1 MARLERTLTL
11 PEVVFFG
18 VGSVLGAGIYT
29 LIGKVASQA
38 GSLLWLAF
46 LIASVVALLSA
57 FSYAELAA
65 AIPKSGGEYEY
76 GKQASGEKVGL
87 IIGFITSLNGV
98 ISGATVALGFAGYL
112 SRLVDAPQMV
122 AALGILGL
130 VLLVNVSGIRQSSK
144 LNILFTTI
152 EVGGLALVVFSGL
165 PKLGSADFT
174 TMPEGGVNGLLLAT
188 ALSYFAYLGFE
199 EIVKLGEETKNP
211 EKVIP
216 RALFLSGAIVVV
228 VYMLVA
234 LSVTSV
240 LSPQELGQSR
250 SPLADVVGVRFGET
264 GVTAITVIALFA
276 TANTIL
282 SNMLGSSRIILG
294 MAKDHRFLGL
304 LSKVSE
310 RRKTPVAALLL
321 ATAIMC
327 LFALIGTIE
336 VVALLANFSIFLTFL
351 AVNFFVIRLRKT
363 QPDLKRP
370 FRIPGSVGG
379 IPVIPVLAIAL
390 TLVLIGY
397 TIYGLAVGVDV

>member
-1 MARLERTLTL
+1 MAKLERTLTL

-65 AIPKSGGEYEY
+65 AFPKSGGEYEY
-76 GKQASGEKVGL
+76 GKQASGDKVGL
-87 IIGFITSLNGV
+87 IVGFITALNGV

-112 SRLVDAPQMV
+112 GRLVDAPQMV
-122 AALGILGL
+122 AAIGILGL

-144 LNILFTTI
+144 LNIVFTTI
-152 EVGGLALVVFSGL
+152 EVGGLALVVYCGL
-165 PKLGSADFT
+165 PKLGSTDFT
-174 TMPEGGVNGLLLAT
+174 TMPEGGVNGLLLAA

-216 RALFLSGAIVVV
+216 RALFLSGAIVIV

-234 LSVTSV
+234 LSATSV
-240 LSPQELGQSR
+240 LSPEELGRSR

-282 SNMLGSSRIILG
+282 SNMLGSSRILLG
-294 MAKDHRFLGL
+294 MAEDHQLLGL

-310 RRKTPVAALLL
+310 RRKTPVAALVL
-321 ATAIMC
+321 ATGTMC

-363 QPDLKRP
+363 QPDLVRP
-370 FRIPGSVGG
+370 FRIPGAVGG
-379 IPVIPVLAIAL
+379 IPVIPVVAIAL

-397 TIYGLAVGVDV
+397 TIYGLAVGVDA